1 MSRKETASPIHRLR
15 RAKAALLAV
24 SLTLAGV
31 LILMGDTWL
40 GQIGLGAWAWIKA
53 LPLGELGGAL
63 LSAGLIGSIVDY
75 SARRDQDEATSRRFR
90 QIISEQAPT
99 IRDAVIEGFAF
110 RPEDLQRIS
119 DPRQL
124 DTIAVNAM
132 TLRLGDD
139 QFAREIYADLR
150 DQAVQAT
157 ERWHDVQVRIR
168 LSNALERS
176 TVGTSLLDVVVEW
189 EYATVPADSLRRFV
203 CTNDRTVYA
212 DLRRDVP
219 VTSAW
224 YIAPRPGVDIA
235 AREVYELLELTV
247 DGRPQSIGRAT
258 HPTGQIYTATLDN
271 DARRGEPVRIRHIF
285 RTVTPAWGHRLFFE
299 LPQPARNVSLNLDY
313 TNTSIADLRV
323 SDTIATARPARIGR
337 TPASAPGKTLA
348 IETAGWLLPT
358 TGFTFTWTL
367 ESELPQT
374 DVKRSKAA

>member
-15 RAKAALLAV
+15 RTKAALLAV

-31 LILMGDTWL
+31 LILMSDTWL
-40 GQIGLGAWAWIKA
+40 GQIDLGAWTWVKA

-119 DPRQL
+119 DSRQL

-150 DQAVQAT
+150 DQAVQAA

-176 TVGTSLLDVVVEW
+176 TYRTSLLDVVVEW
-189 EYATVPADSLRRFV
+189 EYTTVPADSLRRFV

-247 DGRPQSIGRAT
+247 DGRPQSIGRTT
-258 HPTGQIYTATLDN
+258 HPTGQIYTATLDD

-374 DVKRSKAA
+374 DAKRSKAA